1 MPAAQPVG
9 RLLALCN
16 NFVCTG
22 SLIGDLRLQQRDR
35 FAQRSVLGAELI
47 YAAAVN
53 LGFHVPEVSTTKP
66 VLVRGRWRPVY

>member
-9 RLLALCN
+9 RLLALGN
-16 NFVCTG
+16 NFVRAG

-53 LGFHVPEVSTTKP
+53 L
-66 VLVRGRWRPVY
+66 